1 MRKLTTKGR
10 TVKESL
16 TVPERPASLDERDKL
31 MKWSCIASLMVF
43 KGQSAAGAYRA
54 VYDDPDAVACP
65 PAIMNNPKFRA
76 MLVRLRA
83 AQGMSNEEIQGQ
95 IEALYLGIIND
106 ENAPEKSRL
115 QAAAQLQKLRG
126 LEKIKVQQEVD
137 ADEVILLQALTPK
150 KKMLDAPPE

>member
-1 MRKLTTKGR
+1 MRKLETKGKK
-10 TVKESL
+10 VKEGL
-16 TVPERPASLDERDKL
+16 TVPEKPATLEERDKL
-31 MKWSCIASLMVF
+31 MKWSCVASLMVF

-54 VYDDPDAVACP
+54 VYDEPDAVACP
-65 PAIMNNPKFRA
+65 PSILYNPKFQA
-76 MLVRLRA
+76 MLVRLKA
-83 AQGMSNEEIQGQ
+83 AQGMTNEEVQGQ

-150 KKMLDAPPE
+150 KKMLDCTPE

>member
-1 MRKLTTKGR
+1 
-10 TVKESL
+10 
-16 TVPERPASLDERDKL
+16 
-31 MKWSCIASLMVF
+31 
-43 KGQSAAGAYRA
+43 
-54 VYDDPDAVACP
+54 
-65 PAIMNNPKFRA
+65 

-83 AQGMSNEEIQGQ
+83 AQGMSNDEIQGQ

-106 ENAPEKSRL
+106 ENAPEKARL

-150 KKMLDAPPE
+150 KKVLDCSSE